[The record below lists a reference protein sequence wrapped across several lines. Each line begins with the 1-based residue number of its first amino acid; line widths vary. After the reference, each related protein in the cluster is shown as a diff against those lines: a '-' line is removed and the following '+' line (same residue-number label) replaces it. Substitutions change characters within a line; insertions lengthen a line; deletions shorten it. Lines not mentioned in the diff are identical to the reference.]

1 MKRVAVLF
9 CLLPFLA
16 IRALGAV
23 PSDPGVPADVQTLVQ
38 GNNAFALDLYAHLRD
53 HEANLFYSPYSIST
67 ALAMTYA
74 GARGETAEQMARV
87 LHFSLD
93 SGRLH
98 PAVAELIRDLQ
109 GHGLPRDYRL
119 DVAQSLWG
127 DARLAVRPEFASL
140 IHTNY
145 GARLRLMDFQHQ
157 PDEVRQRINQWVDE
171 RTNDK
176 IKDLLHAG
184 DLDGATRLVLVNA
197 IYFKAAWQKPF
208 AKIATQQ
215 DAVFHTGRKDVR
227 AALMHQAGEFNYAE
241 GDSFQ
246 ALELPY
252 EDGELSMVVLLPRDN
267 DGLGK
272 VEKSLTAAKLHDCL
286 HKRAMREVQVA
297 LPRFK
302 LAARFDL
309 GGELQAMGMPL
320 AFSPAADF
328 SGMSTGE
335 KLMISKVVHQAFVEV
350 DEAGTEAAAA
360 TAVGMKRLGL
370 PDGAPVVFRADHPF
384 LFLLRDN
391 HTGSILFLGRVT
403 NPSAGTETG
412 KE

>member
-16 IRALGAV
+16 IPALGAV
-23 PSDPGVPADVQTLVQ
+23 PADPGVPADVQTLVQ

-53 HEANLFYSPYSIST
+53 HEGNLFYSPYSIST

-74 GARGETAEQMARV
+74 GARGETAEQMAQV

-98 PAVAELIRDLQ
+98 PAVAELIRDLH

-127 DARLAVRPEFASL
+127 DARLSVRPEFASL

-145 GARLRLMDFQHQ
+145 GAHLRLMDFQHQ
-157 PDEVRQRINQWVDE
+157 PDEVRQRINRWVEE

-215 DAVFHTGRKDVR
+215 DAVFHTGGKDVK
-227 AALMHQAGEFNYAE
+227 AALMHQAGKFNYAE
-241 GDSFQ
+241 GDGVQ

-272 VEKSLTAAKLHDCL
+272 LEKSLTAAKLDDWL
-286 HKRAMREVQVA
+286 RKRAMREVQVA

-328 SGMSTGE
+328 SGMSTNE
-335 KLMISKVVHQAFVEV
+335 RLMISKVIHQAFVEV

-360 TAVGMKRLGL
+360 TAVGMKRLSL

-403 NPSAGTETG
+403 DPSAGTETG